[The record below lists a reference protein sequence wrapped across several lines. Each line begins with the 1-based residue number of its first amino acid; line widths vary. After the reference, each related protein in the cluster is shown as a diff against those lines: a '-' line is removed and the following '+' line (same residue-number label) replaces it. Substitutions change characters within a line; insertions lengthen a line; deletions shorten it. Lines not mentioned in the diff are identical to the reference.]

1 MPSLTLIANEAKRLL
16 KPIKEPR
23 RRELQEE
30 LTDLCEQHWQ
40 KLRGPKPTTPLAR
53 ALWSSTP
60 PWSDLLLDLYAN
72 GDWRLTVLLPANQL
86 SKALAL
92 LVLAEIE
99 RGNEAGAH
107 IAHEPMMAFE
117 SLAPPE
123 VWLQRLTG
131 LLRGTLAPP
140 LLHQHNSRDAIWKAL
155 AVIAAQT
162 RRLDLPAAI
171 EVIGLLAAST
181 SQDQSLEKLRQELL
195 ETGIRFLGNEG
206 DYVQYELHGHAH
218 KPLRTRQL
226 GEMLLEIR
234 QKWLH

>member
-1 MPSLTLIANEAKRLL
+1 MPSLSLIATEAKRQL
-16 KPIKEPR
+16 KPLKEPR

-40 KLRGPKPTTPLAR
+40 ELRGPQPATPLAQ
-53 ALWSSTP
+53 ALWSVTP
-60 PWSDLLLDLYAN
+60 PWSDLLLDLYAS
-72 GDWRLTVLLPANQL
+72 GDWRLAVLLPANQL

-117 SLAPPE
+117 SIPPPE
-123 VWLQRLTG
+123 AWLQRLTA
-131 LLRGTLAPP
+131 LLRGTLKPP
-140 LLHQHNSRDAIWKAL
+140 LLHQHNSRDAMWKAL

-162 RRLDLPAAI
+162 RRLDLPAI
-171 EVIGLLAAST
+171 IKVIGLLATAT
-181 SQDQSLEKLRQELL
+181 RQGQSLEKLHQEVL
-195 ETGIRFLGNEG
+195 ETGIRFIGTED
-206 DYVQYELHGHAH
+206 DYVQFELHGHAH